1 MNFGVPITGYCRSMP
16 KEFSRT
22 RRVGEQIQRELADLV
37 RTEVKDPRVGMV
49 TVNAV
54 EVSKD
59 LGHAKVF
66 VTVMDESQREQTIE
80 GLQRAAGFLRGELG
94 RRMFIR
100 SVPQLHFHYDE
111 SVSRGA
117 HLSSL
122 IDAALADDRKKH
134 EDDEQ

>member
-1 MNFGVPITGYCRSMP
+1 MP

-22 RRVGEQIQRELADLV
+22 RRVGEQIQRELADLI
-37 RTEVKDPRVGMV
+37 RSEVKDPRVGMV

-59 LGHAKVF
+59 LGHAKVYI
-66 VTVMDESQREQTIE
+66 TVMDETQRQQTLD
-80 GLQRAAGFLRGELG
+80 GLQRAAGFLRSELG

-117 HLSSL
+117 RLSSL
-122 IDAALADDRKKH
+122 IDQALADDRKKH
-134 EDDEQ
+134 EDDER

>member
-1 MNFGVPITGYCRSMP
+1 MP

-22 RRVGEQIQRELADLV
+22 RRVGEQIQRELADLI
-37 RTEVKDPRVGMV
+37 RSEVKDPRVGMV

-59 LGHAKVF
+59 LGHAKVY
-66 VTVMDESQREQTIE
+66 VTVMDETQRQQTLD
-80 GLQRAAGFLRGELG
+80 GLQRAAGFLRSELG

-117 HLSSL
+117 RLSSL
-122 IDAALADDRKKH
+122 IDQALADDRKKH
-134 EDDEQ
+134 EDDER

>member
-1 MNFGVPITGYCRSMP
+1 MP
-16 KEFSRT
+16 REFSRT
-22 RRVGEQIQRELADLV
+22 RRVGEQIQRELADLI

-49 TVNAV
+49 TVNSV

-66 VTVMDESQREQTIE
+66 VTVMDDSQRQQTIDA
-80 GLQRAAGFLRGELG
+80 LQRAAGFLRSELG
-94 RRMFIR
+94 RRMVIR
-100 SVPQLHFHYDE
+100 TVPQLHFHFDE
-111 SVSRGA
+111 SVTRGA

-134 EDDEQ
+134 EDEDQ

>member
-1 MNFGVPITGYCRSMP
+1 MP

-22 RRVGEQIQRELADLV
+22 RRVGEQIQRELADLI

-49 TVNAV
+49 TINAV
-54 EVSKD
+54 DVSKD

-66 VTVMDESQREQTIE
+66 ITVMNEEQRQQTLD
-80 GLQRAAGFLRGELG
+80 GLQRAAGFLRSELG

-122 IDAALADDRKKH
+122 IDQAIADDRKKH
-134 EDDEQ
+134 DDEQ

>member
-1 MNFGVPITGYCRSMP
+1 MP

-22 RRVGEQIQRELADLV
+22 RRVGEQIQRELADLI
-37 RTEVKDPRVGMV
+37 RSEVKDPRVGMV

-59 LGHAKVF
+59 LGHAKVYI
-66 VTVMDESQREQTIE
+66 TVMDEAQRQQTLD
-80 GLQRAAGFLRGELG
+80 GLQRAAGFLRSELG

-117 HLSSL
+117 RLSSL
-122 IDAALADDRKKH
+122 IDQALADDRKKH
-134 EDDEQ
+134 EDDER